1 MITQSYVRL
10 GRWRKTLLFSLL
22 AWGFLF
28 GLDQQPS
35 WAQTWPDAPIAT
47 EMSSAIPPQTMIEGQ
62 VWKDGNSDGLYQL
75 DEPFLPYTVVALY
88 TLLPAQHQTPI
99 NGTPLL
105 TTTTTI
111 TGSYAFPGL
120 PPGTYVLEFTT
131 RGSMYPTLPNHG
143 GDETKDSDVFITDVV
158 AHGRSAAITI
168 DNQGQRWLID
178 AGFVPAAQAT
188 IYVYDD
194 TNRDNNRQ
202 MSEPVIAGAVVILHD
217 SAGREVRRQVVDQKG
232 AALFPD
238 LLPGDYAATVW
249 PPEGYADDPR
259 ATVVVSLAPGAIV
272 RLSAPVAAA
281 PKAVVLTTFTVHV
294 EEQQLVIRWLTALE
308 QRTYGYRLLRRSDVA
323 AATLQ
328 QLTTD
333 LIPSQG
339 TQGGFYEVRLPYLPA
354 YDGSIATTEFWLV
367 EYEITGKEN
376 TYGPFYAAPLLKT
389 RTFLPFAA
397 TSP

>member
-1 MITQSYVRL
+1 MITQSYVCL
-10 GRWRKTLLFSLL
+10 GRWRKTLLVSLL

-35 WAQTWPDAPIAT
+35 WAQALPAASIAT
-47 EMSSAIPPQTMIEGQ
+47 AMPSAVLPQALIAGQ
-62 VWKDGNSDGLYQL
+62 VWKDSNRDGLYQL

-88 TLLPAQHQTPI
+88 ALPPAQTQPSI
-99 NGTPLL
+99 NATPLL

-111 TGSYAFPGL
+111 TGSYAFRGL
-120 PPGTYVLEFTT
+120 SPGTYVLAFTT

-143 GDETKDSDVFITDVV
+143 SDDNKDSDVFITGIV
-158 AHGRSAAITI
+158 AHGRSSAITI

-194 TNRDNNRQ
+194 ANRDNNRQ
-202 MSEPVIAGAVVILHD
+202 MSEPVIAGAVVILLD

-232 AALFPD
+232 AALFAD
-238 LLPGDYAATVW
+238 LPPGDYAVTVW
-249 PPEGYADDPR
+249 PPEGYVEDPQ

-281 PKAVVLTTFTVHV
+281 PKAVLLTSFTVDV
-294 EEQQLVIRWLTALE
+294 EENQLVIRWLTALE
-308 QRTYGYRLLRRSDVA
+308 QNTYGYRLLRRSDVA

-339 TQGGFYEVRLPYLPA
+339 TQGGFYEVRLPYQLA
-354 YDGSIATTEFWLV
+354 YDGSTATMEFWLV
-367 EYEITGKEN
+367 EYEITSKQN
-376 TYGPFYAAPLLKT
+376 TYGPFYAAPLLRT
-389 RTFLPFAA
+389 RAFLPIAA